1 MARNQQRATSYQQP
15 ATSNQAMFPSF
26 RKSSS
31 RLKSPSGRQS
41 YAIQTG
47 RSKLRLMMWALFGV
61 LIYVGYSYLGGSY
74 GLIQLW
80 RLNQRRAAL
89 DREVMRLQVQQD
101 SLRREIQLLQTDTT
115 YIEKLARERYKMGKP
130 GEKIYTIV
138 KPQQP

>member
-1 MARNQQRATSYQQP
+1 
-15 ATSNQAMFPSF
+15 MFPNF

-31 RLKSPSGRQS
+31 RLKSPSGRQPYS
-41 YAIQTG
+41 IQKG

-61 LIYVGYSYLGGSY
+61 LIYVAYSYFGGSY

-80 RLNQRRAAL
+80 RLQQRQAAL

-115 YIEKLARERYKMGKP
+115 HIEKIARERYKMGKP

>member
-1 MARNQQRATSYQQP
+1 
-15 ATSNQAMFPSF
+15 MFPNF

-31 RLKSPSGRQS
+31 RRQPYS
-41 YAIQTG
+41 IQKG

-61 LIYVGYSYLGGSY
+61 LIYVAYSYFGGSY

-80 RLNQRRAAL
+80 RLQQRQAAL

-115 YIEKLARERYKMGKP
+115 YIEKLARERYKMGKA